1 MSGMQKLPDNHPM
14 VVAWGLVKSQPNYQ
28 SAKEWATDPQYVDG
42 QLWHM
47 FSIGWLA
54 AQQLEQE
61 SRGVEG
67 RHVVELP
74 PISVVLGA
82 LPPSQRE
89 TAANV
94 LLMCKQAVLDSGAA
108 VKMGAW
114 TEGDAAVAELAQEAM
129 QDLAEGRTYTHEEA
143 KQLMAERRAKVAA
156 SKQTCTDERPCVN
169 WEQYDRL
176 LAHANNI
183 VYDKTKNT
191 LADWVSDY
199 GGRENEKGYVEF
211 GSHYALAKMLDRRDK
226 EVIRN
231 VLAALVG
238 ELPAQTAAQEP
249 TLTDAAKDDLAERR
263 RQVEAEGR
271 TPELDDKYPGGQ
283 LACAAIAYLMVGVN
297 PNGAVQWWPWD
308 VKTFK
313 PSPDTRRNLIK
324 AGALLLADIEWLD
337 RLRAKLA
344 EPAKQEPLAGQVC
357 SKVSAVAAD
366 ADDLTQFLEQT
377 DFDAAEKVAS
387 DTVANQRELPAG
399 EDDCEGCKI

>member
-1 MSGMQKLPDNHPM
+1 
-14 VVAWGLVKSQPNYQ
+14 
-28 SAKEWATDPQYVDG
+28 
-42 QLWHM
+42 
-47 FSIGWLA
+47 
-54 AQQLEQE
+54 
-61 SRGVEG
+61 
-67 RHVVELP
+67 
-74 PISVVLGA
+74 
-82 LPPSQRE
+82 
-89 TAANV
+89 
-94 LLMCKQAVLDSGAA
+94 MCKCTPGIKTPFCGKPGCERPTVEVTIKPALTV
-108 VKMGAW
+108 
-114 TEGDAAVAELAQEAM
+114 ERIREELADMVGLKLNPDTNAEIVRRLNAM
-129 QDLAEGRTYTHEEA
+129 GLFDFSVKAEPA
-143 KQLMAERRAKVAA
+143 
-156 SKQTCTDERPCVN
+156 CTDERPCVN

-191 LADWVSDY
+191 LADWISDY

-231 VLAALVG
+231 VLEALVG

-249 TLTDAAKDDLAERR
+249 TLTDAAKDVLAERR

-271 TPELDDKYPGGQ
+271 TPEHDDKYPGGQ

-297 PNGAVQWWPWD
+297 PNGARLWWPWD

-337 RLRAKLA
+337 RLRAKLV
-344 EPAKQEPLAGQVC
+344 EPAKQEPLAGRVC
-357 SKVSAVAAD
+357 SKVSAVAAES
-366 ADDLTQFLEQT
+366 DDLTQFLEQT